1 MATAKKAPT
10 KAPAKT
16 PIKPS
21 ETQQFATICELVAEG
36 QTIRQIAEVLKCS
49 PGHVLRI
56 INRADDEGQKQY
68 ARARDIAADLF
79 ESDIIM
85 HAEASS
91 PDTAAAD
98 RVKID
103 ALKWVAARRAPKRYS
118 ERLVQEIGNAE
129 DKPFKTE
136 STVTLT
142 AAEAYKRMLDG
153 N

>member
-10 KAPAKT
+10 KAPAA

-21 ETQQFATICELVAEG
+21 ETQQFDTICELVAEG

-56 INRADDEGQKQY
+56 VNRADEEGQKQY

-85 HAEASS
+85 HAEASTS
-91 PDTAAAD
+91 ETAASD

-118 ERLVQEIGNAE
+118 ERIQQEVGNLD
-129 DKPFKTE
+129 DKPFKTD
-136 STVTLT
+136 SNVTLSPSD
-142 AAEAYKRMLDG
+142 AYKRMLDG
-153 N
+153 D

>member
-10 KAPAKT
+10 KAPAKK

-21 ETQQFATICELVAEG
+21 EPNPIDTICAQVAEG
-36 QTIRQIAEVLKCS
+36 KTIRQIAESLSCS
-49 PGHVLRI
+49 PGHVLTLV
-56 INRADDEGQKQY
+56 NRSGEEGQKQY

-91 PDTAAAD
+91 PESAAAD

-103 ALKWVAARRAPKRYS
+103 ALKWVAARRAPKRYGD
-118 ERLVQEIGNAE
+118 RIQQDIGNQD
-129 DKPFKTE
+129 DKPFKTD

-153 N
+153 H